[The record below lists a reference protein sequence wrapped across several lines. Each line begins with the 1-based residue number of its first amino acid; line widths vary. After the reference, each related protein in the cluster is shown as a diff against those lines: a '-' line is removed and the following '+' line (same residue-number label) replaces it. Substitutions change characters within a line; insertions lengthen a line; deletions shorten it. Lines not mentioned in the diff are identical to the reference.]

1 MVLPLRA
8 RHILISFRCEKGPP
22 GRRVRWV
29 LTITACPGREAP
41 AVMIRDRYAPLDLF
55 ALVPQLRLQ
64 FEPELAAL
72 DALLD
77 GDALF
82 RAVKAEMAR
91 RAPRSLTRGRRS
103 TPVEVVL
110 RVLVVRRLY
119 DWSDEETER
128 FVGDSL
134 VLRPFCRL
142 ALERAPDDTTLI
154 RWAGLVRPATLAALH
169 ERVVALARDLR
180 VTRGRKL

>member
-1 MVLPLRA
+1 
-8 RHILISFRCEKGPP
+8 
-22 GRRVRWV
+22 
-29 LTITACPGREAP
+29 
-41 AVMIRDRYAPLDLF
+41 MIRERYEPLDLF
-55 ALVPQLRLQ
+55 ALVPQLQLA

-82 RAVKAEMAR
+82 QAVKGEMAR
-91 RAPRSLTRGRRS
+91 RAPGSLTRGRRS

-110 RVLVVRRLY
+110 RMLVVRRLY
-119 DWSDEETER
+119 DWSYAETER

-134 VLRPFCRL
+134 VLRQFCRL

-154 RWAGLVRPATLAALH
+154 RWAGLVRPGA
-169 ERVVALARDLR
+169 
-180 VTRGRKL
+180 GRRTSGNSSIS

>member
-1 MVLPLRA
+1 
-8 RHILISFRCEKGPP
+8 
-22 GRRVRWV
+22 
-29 LTITACPGREAP
+29 
-41 AVMIRDRYAPLDLF
+41 MIRDRYAPLDLF

-91 RAPRSLTRGRRS
+91 RARRSLSRGRRS

-110 RVLVVRRLY
+110 RMLVVRRLY
-119 DWSDEETER
+119 DWSYEETER

-134 VLRPFCRL
+134 VLRQFCRL
-142 ALERAPDDTTLI
+142 SLEPPPDDTTLL
-154 RWAGLVRPATLAALH
+154 RWAALIGPQTLERIHA
-169 ERVVALARDLR
+169 RVVELARQHG
-180 VTRGRKL
+180 VTRGRKLRVDGTV

>member
-1 MVLPLRA
+1 MGIDDNHVPW
-8 RHILISFRCEKGPP
+8 EGD
-22 GRRVRWV
+22 
-29 LTITACPGREAP
+29 P
-41 AVMIRDRYAPLDLF
+41 AAMIRERYEPLDLF
-55 ALVPQLRLQ
+55 ALVPQLQLA

-91 RAPRSLTRGRRS
+91 RARRSLSRGRRS

-110 RVLVVRRLY
+110 RMLVVRRLY
-119 DWSDEETER
+119 DWSYAQTER

-134 VLRPFCRL
+134 VLRQFCRL
-142 ALERAPDDTTLI
+142 YLAPAPDDTTLL
-154 RWAGLVRPATLAALH
+154 RWAALV
-169 ERVVALARDLR
+169 
-180 VTRGRKL
+180 G